1 MTDCNRSLFGITN
14 NNNNNNNMAPKNIL
28 YSDKY
33 YDEAYEY
40 RHVQV
45 TPDVAKLIPRG
56 KLMSEDEWRSIG
68 IQQSHG
74 WVHYMIHEPEP
85 HILLFRRPVTLKGKP
100 PSQEEQ
106 FRMEEELACPSQ

>member
-1 MTDCNRSLFGITN
+1 MPSS
-14 NNNNNNNMAPKNIL
+14 KNIL

-33 YDEAYEY
+33 YDDKYEY

-45 TPDVAKLIPRG
+45 PVEMAKIIPKN
-56 KLMSEDEWRSIG
+56 KLMTEDEWRAIG

-74 WVHYMIHEPEP
+74 WIHYMIHEPEP
-85 HILLFRRPVTLKGKP
+85 HVLLFRRPINGVP

-106 FRMEEELACPSQ
+106 FKMEDEALCA